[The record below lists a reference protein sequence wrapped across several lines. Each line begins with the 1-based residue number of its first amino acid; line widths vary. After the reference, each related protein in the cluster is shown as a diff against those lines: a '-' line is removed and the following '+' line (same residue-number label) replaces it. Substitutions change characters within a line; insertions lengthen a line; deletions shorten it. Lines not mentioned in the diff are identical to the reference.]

1 MVGQGIQTVGIV
13 PGAAGKSLQHH
24 LAVCIQ
30 HIAYAAVGAARS
42 GAAAVE
48 HGSAVGVGGQVVDV
62 TVLALQGGQVADK
75 PLRAVQPGG
84 GGLVAVVILQFQP
97 DVAGA
102 AVAHPYSLLVLHRF
116 YGGVGQQLA
125 VVLTVHPQTAVQ
137 RVDGYG
143 VVGGVHIVQRGLCA
157 CLQIIEFVA
166 MALAAVPCYHI
177 AREILAGLLVKGGD
191 QSAVLCG
198 HVPQFVPAVTGGKA
212 GKTTRIDLQKARV
225 LLAGLGVVQDLVG
238 GFLSGGNVQ
247 LHPVAQGVAVVEKAV
262 CRGGLGAVDGGAVL
276 LLHHHPAVLLVVGIP
291 VVIVQS
297 LRAGVAAEHQLI
309 AA

>member
-1 MVGQGIQTVGIV
+1 M
-13 PGAAGKSLQHH
+13 
-24 LAVCIQ
+24 
-30 HIAYAAVGAARS
+30 
-42 GAAAVE
+42 
-48 HGSAVGVGGQVVDV
+48 
-62 TVLALQGGQVADK
+62 
-75 PLRAVQPGG
+75 
-84 GGLVAVVILQFQP
+84 
-97 DVAGA
+97 
-102 AVAHPYSLLVLHRF
+102 LHRF

-125 VVLTVHPQTAVQ
+125 VVLTVHPQTAIQ

-157 CLQIIEFVA
+157 GLQIVKVVA
-166 MALAAVPCYHI
+166 VILAAVPCYHI

-198 HVPQFVPAVTGGKA
+198 HVPQFVPAITGGKA
-212 GKTTRIDLQKARV
+212 GKTTRVDLQKARV
-225 LLAGLGVVQDLVG
+225 LLTGQDVVQDLVG

-291 VVIVQS
+291 VVIVQPF
-297 LRAGVAAEHQLI
+297 RAGVAAEHQLI